1 MTVSESSDKVG
12 SGLKVQAASRK
23 PSFGS
28 SQGSG
33 GSGTRQQLVREER
46 GEGATSRDS
55 NAACKEEKK
64 VVGSYS
70 KNEQVVRMR
79 RNKAELEKIEMM
91 EEEETDVDAV
101 ACRRESED
109 ALDKE
114 VAVMDQERVR
124 EEEKEKLR
132 KLKLLHTP
140 EIQSFPIHKVTL
152 VPERESLRA
161 KLVSSKMVKRS
172 RSFNRIFSY
181 SMLGRSKEYRL

>member
-1 MTVSESSDKVG
+1 M
-12 SGLKVQAASRK
+12 
-23 PSFGS
+23 
-28 SQGSG
+28 
-33 GSGTRQQLVREER
+33 
-46 GEGATSRDS
+46 
-55 NAACKEEKK
+55 
-64 VVGSYS
+64 VGSYN

-101 ACRRESED
+101 SCRRED

-124 EEEKEKLR
+124 EEEKENLR

>member
-1 MTVSESSDKVG
+1 MG
-12 SGLKVQAASRK
+12 
-23 PSFGS
+23 
-28 SQGSG
+28 
-33 GSGTRQQLVREER
+33 
-46 GEGATSRDS
+46 
-55 NAACKEEKK
+55 
-64 VVGSYS
+64 
-70 KNEQVVRMR
+70 
-79 RNKAELEKIEMM
+79 
-91 EEEETDVDAV
+91 TDVDAV
-101 ACRRESED
+101 SCRREREASEE
-109 ALDKE
+109 ALDNE

>member
-1 MTVSESSDKVG
+1 M
-12 SGLKVQAASRK
+12 KVQAASRK

-46 GEGATSRDS
+46 GDGATSRDS

-91 EEEETDVDAV
+91 EEETDVDAV
-101 ACRRESED
+101 SCRRERPASED

-124 EEEKEKLR
+124 EEEKENLR

>member
-1 MTVSESSDKVG
+1 M
-12 SGLKVQAASRK
+12 
-23 PSFGS
+23 
-28 SQGSG
+28 
-33 GSGTRQQLVREER
+33 
-46 GEGATSRDS
+46 
-55 NAACKEEKK
+55 
-64 VVGSYS
+64 VGSYS

-101 ACRRESED
+101 SCRRERPASED

-124 EEEKEKLR
+124 EEEKENLR

>member
-1 MTVSESSDKVG
+1 M
-12 SGLKVQAASRK
+12 KVQAASRK

-46 GEGATSRDS
+46 GDS
-55 NAACKEEKK
+55 NAAFKEEKK

-79 RNKAELEKIEMM
+79 RNKAELERIEMM

-101 ACRRESED
+101 SCRRERPASED
-109 ALDKE
+109 VLDKE
-114 VAVMDQERVR
+114 VAVMEQERVR
-124 EEEKEKLR
+124 EEEKENMR

>member
-1 MTVSESSDKVG
+1 M
-12 SGLKVQAASRK
+12 KVQAASRK

-46 GEGATSRDS
+46 GDGATSRDS
-55 NAACKEEKK
+55 KEEKK

-101 ACRRESED
+101 SCRREREASED

-124 EEEKEKLR
+124 EEEKENLR